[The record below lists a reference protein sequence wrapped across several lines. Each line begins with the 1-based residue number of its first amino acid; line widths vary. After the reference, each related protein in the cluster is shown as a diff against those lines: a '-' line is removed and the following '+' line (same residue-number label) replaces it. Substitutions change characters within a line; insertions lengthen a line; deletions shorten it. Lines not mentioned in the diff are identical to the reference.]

1 MNLDDT
7 PAECAFREQARA
19 WIAAN
24 APHEYAARFA
34 AATFG
39 SLPLE
44 EPELLRVSRDWQR
57 RKVEAGWACIDW
69 PKEHG
74 GRGASAIEAAIWKQ
88 EEGVYAVLA
97 VMFRVGFGMAAPAIL
112 RWGSEDQK
120 RRYLPPLRSGEEIW
134 CQMFSEPSGG
144 SDLAALRTRVETD
157 GNGWKMNG
165 QKIWTSWAQ
174 YCDYGVIVTRSD
186 PTVEKHKGLTYFWI
200 DMRAKGVEV
209 RPIKLAGGD
218 SHVNEVFF
226 DDVRIED
233 SQRLGAVGGGFG
245 VSLHTL
251 MIERYIATD
260 SGGFGPH
267 LDEFVSLA
275 REVELNGQPALRD
288 GRVRSAIARN
298 HAMRAGLDSI
308 TKRAFLMMQAGMQP
322 GPEGSL
328 QKLVAVRSRQ
338 KLSELAMDLKGQS
351 GLAFDPH
358 AFVKTDWGTSWLNAP
373 TGRIAGGSDEVLLN
387 TIAEKILGL
396 PQDHRP
402 DKGIPFNQ
410 IPASLP
416 SIRTAMNCFAVLALT
431 NQRS

>member
-1 MNLDDT
+1 MSEIET
-7 PAECAFREQARA
+7 FRDKARA
-19 WIAAN
+19 FLEKM
-24 APHEYAARFA
+24 APKYGRDARVGNTVEQDLALGREYMAARYDA
-34 AATFG
+34 
-39 SLPLE
+39 
-44 EPELLRVSRDWQR
+44 
-57 RKVEAGWACIDW
+57 
-69 PKEHG
+69 
-74 GRGASAIEAAIWKQ
+74 
-88 EEGVYAVLA
+88 
-97 VMFRVGFGMAAPAIL
+97 GFGGINWSPEVGGQGLSNMHKIAFDAEEMQFGMPVQFFGISLGMPVPIL
-112 RWGSEDQK
+112 INYCQDKAFVKERVRK
-120 RRYLPPLRSGEEIW
+120 ALRGEEIW

-144 SDLAALRTRVETD
+144 SDLAALRTRVEPD

-200 DMRAKGVEV
+200 DMKSPGVEV

-226 DDVRIED
+226 DDVRLED
-233 SQRLGAVGGGFG
+233 EQRLGAVGGGFG
-245 VSLHTL
+245 VALHTL

-260 SGGFGPH
+260 SAGFGPH
-267 LDEFVSLA
+267 LDEFVKLA
-275 REVELNGQPALRD
+275 LEVEINGKPAIED
-288 GRVRSAIARN
+288 GRIRSAIARN

-338 KLSELAMDLKGQS
+338 KLSELAMDLKGNA
-351 GLAFDPH
+351 GFAFDPH

-387 TIAEKILGL
+387 TIAEKVLGL

-402 DKGIPFNQ
+402 DKGVPFNQ
-410 IPASLP
+410 IPA
-416 SIRTAMNCFAVLALT
+416 
-431 NQRS
+431 

>member
-1 MNLDDT
+1 MSDLE
-7 PAECAFREQARA
+7 PYRAKARTFLESM
-19 WIAAN
+19 
-24 APHEYAARFA
+24 APKYGRAAR
-34 AATFG
+34 TG
-39 SLPLE
+39 NS
-44 EPELLRVSRDWQR
+44 
-57 RKVEAGWACIDW
+57 VEQDLAL
-69 PKEHG
+69 
-74 GRGASAIEAAIWKQ
+74 GREYMAKRYDA
-88 EEGVYAVLA
+88 
-97 VMFRVGFGMAAPAIL
+97 GFGGINWSPDVGGQGLTHLHKITFDGEEMQFGMPVQFFGISLGMPVPIMIHYCEDKAFVKERVIKAL
-112 RWGSEDQK
+112 R
-120 RRYLPPLRSGEEIW
+120 GEEIW

-144 SDLAALRTRVETD
+144 SDLAALRTKVETD

-186 PTVEKHKGLTYFWI
+186 PTVEKHKGLTYFFI
-200 DMRAKGVEV
+200 DMKAAGVEV

-226 DDVRIED
+226 DDVRLED

-260 SGGFGPH
+260 SAGFGPH
-267 LDEFVSLA
+267 LDEFVKLA
-275 REVELNGQPALRD
+275 KRVDLNGKPGIED

-298 HAMRAGLDSI
+298 HAMRAGLDAI
-308 TKRAFLMMQAGMQP
+308 TKRAFAMMMAGMQP

-338 KLSELAMDLKGQS
+338 KLSEMAMDLLGAE
-351 GLAFDPH
+351 GLDFDPH
-358 AFVKTDWGTSWLNAP
+358 AYVKTDWGTSWLNAP

-396 PQDHRP
+396 PQDYRP
-402 DKGIPFNQ
+402 DKGVPFNA
-410 IPASLP
+410 IPA
-416 SIRTAMNCFAVLALT
+416 
-431 NQRS
+431 

>member
-1 MNLDDT
+1 MSDLEAYRQKARVFLESMAPKYGRDARTGNSVEQDL
-7 PAECAFREQARA
+7 ALGRE
-19 WIAAN
+19 
-24 APHEYAARFA
+24 YMAARYDA
-34 AATFG
+34 
-39 SLPLE
+39 
-44 EPELLRVSRDWQR
+44 
-57 RKVEAGWACIDW
+57 
-69 PKEHG
+69 
-74 GRGASAIEAAIWKQ
+74 
-88 EEGVYAVLA
+88 
-97 VMFRVGFGMAAPAIL
+97 GFGGINWSPDIGGQGLTHLHKIAFEGEEMQFGMPVQFFGISLGMPVPIL
-112 RWGSEDQK
+112 IHYCEDK
-120 RRYLPPLRSGEEIW
+120 DFVKERVKKALRGEEIW

-144 SDLAALRTRVETD
+144 SDLAALRTTVETD

-186 PTVEKHKGLTYFWI
+186 PTVEKHKGLTYFFI
-200 DMRAKGVEV
+200 DMKAKGVEV

-226 DDVRIED
+226 DDVRLED

-260 SGGFGPH
+260 SAGFGPH
-267 LDEFVSLA
+267 LDEFVKLA
-275 REVELNGQPALRD
+275 KRVDVNGKPGIED

-298 HAMRAGLDSI
+298 HAMRGGLDAI
-308 TKRAFLMMQAGMQP
+308 TKRAFAMMMAGMQP

-338 KLSELAMDLKGQS
+338 KLSEMAMDLLGAE
-351 GLAFDPH
+351 GLDFDPH
-358 AFVKTDWGTSWLNAP
+358 AYVKTDWGTSWLNAP

-396 PQDHRP
+396 PQDYRP
-402 DKGIPFNQ
+402 DKGVPFNA
-410 IPASLP
+410 IPA
-416 SIRTAMNCFAVLALT
+416 
-431 NQRS
+431 

>member
-1 MNLDDT
+1 MSEIET
-7 PAECAFREQARA
+7 FRQNARA
-19 WIAAN
+19 FLEKM
-24 APHEYAARFA
+24 APKYGRDARAGNTVEQDLALGREYMAARYDA
-34 AATFG
+34 
-39 SLPLE
+39 
-44 EPELLRVSRDWQR
+44 
-57 RKVEAGWACIDW
+57 
-69 PKEHG
+69 
-74 GRGASAIEAAIWKQ
+74 
-88 EEGVYAVLA
+88 
-97 VMFRVGFGMAAPAIL
+97 GFGGINWSPEVGGQGLSNMHKIAFDAEEMQFGMPVQFFGISLGMPVPIL
-112 RWGSEDQK
+112 IHYCQDKAFVKERVRK
-120 RRYLPPLRSGEEIW
+120 ALRGEEIW

-144 SDLAALRTRVETD
+144 SDLAALRTRVEPD

-200 DMRAKGVEV
+200 DMKSPGVEV

-226 DDVRIED
+226 DDVRLED
-233 SQRLGAVGGGFG
+233 EQRLGAVGGGFG
-245 VSLHTL
+245 VALHTL

-260 SGGFGPH
+260 SAGFGPH
-267 LDEFVSLA
+267 LDEFVKLA
-275 REVELNGQPALRD
+275 QEVEINGKPAIED
-288 GRVRSAIARN
+288 GRIRSAIARN

-338 KLSELAMDLKGQS
+338 KLSELAMDLKGNE
-351 GLAFDPH
+351 GFAFDPH

-387 TIAEKILGL
+387 TIAEKVLGL

-402 DKGIPFNQ
+402 DKGVPFNQ
-410 IPASLP
+410 IPA
-416 SIRTAMNCFAVLALT
+416 
-431 NQRS
+431 